1 MISLQ
6 GSQGE
11 RGDRGET
18 GEGGEQVSNDDSFH
32 LCHLSLLYERSIV
45 FKYFG
50 SRLVFFIKVF
60 FTLRDGPKV
69 RALAS
74 HSQGVASILTSFRP
88 VPLKK
93 FSFLFHN
100 LQELSIKAKGGVKY
114 CSPSLKGF

>member
-60 FTLRDGPKV
+60 FTLRDDAKV

>member
-50 SRLVFFIKVF
+50 SRLVFF
-60 FTLRDGPKV
+60 FTLRDGAKV

-74 HSQGVASILTSFRP
+74 HSQGVVF
-88 VPLKK
+88 
-93 FSFLFHN
+93 
-100 LQELSIKAKGGVKY
+100 
-114 CSPSLKGF
+114 

>member
-32 LCHLSLLYERSIV
+32 LCHLGLLYERSIV

-60 FTLRDGPKV
+60 FTLNPFLLK
-69 RALAS
+69 
-74 HSQGVASILTSFRP
+74 SFVGRY
-88 VPLKK
+88 KIIG
-93 FSFLFHN
+93 
-100 LQELSIKAKGGVKY
+100 E
-114 CSPSLKGF
+114 

>member
-60 FTLRDGPKV
+60 FTLSV